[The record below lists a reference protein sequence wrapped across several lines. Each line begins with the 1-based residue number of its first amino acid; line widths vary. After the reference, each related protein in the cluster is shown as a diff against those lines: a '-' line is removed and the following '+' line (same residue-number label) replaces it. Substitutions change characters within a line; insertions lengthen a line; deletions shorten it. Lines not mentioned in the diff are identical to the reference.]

1 METTDDDVFFLNRC
15 RALFI
20 VNVLADNNG
29 YAKYVRS
36 KGFSGVRIADTI
48 DLFKNVFGECDDIEI
63 VRTIDQLVREGLL
76 TSMGGD
82 AVMNPNPP
90 ISVDSEGI
98 EIKIEAV
105 GHEDVKTPAP

>member
-1 METTDDDVFFLNRC
+1 METTEDDLFFDTRR

-20 VNVLADNNG
+20 VNVLADNEG
-29 YAKYVRS
+29 YARYVRS
-36 KGFSGVRIADTI
+36 NGLSGVRIADTI
-48 DLFKNVFGECDDIEI
+48 DLFKNVFGECEDIEI

-82 AVMNPNPP
+82 TVTNPNPP

-98 EIKIEAV
+98 EIKVEAA
-105 GHEDVKTPAP
+105 GHEDVKTSAL

>member
-1 METTDDDVFFLNRC
+1 METTDDDVFFENRR

-20 VNVLADNNG
+20 VNVLADNDG
-29 YAKYVRS
+29 YAKFVRS
-36 KGFSGVRIADTI
+36 KGLSGVQIADTI
-48 DLFKNVFGECDDIEI
+48 DLFKNVFGEGEDIEI
-63 VRTIDQLVREGLL
+63 VRTVDQLVREGLL

-98 EIKIEAV
+98 EIKVEAV
-105 GHEDVKTPAP
+105 GHGDAKKPAP